1 MQKSEAPVH
10 KGTDRLRPKILKCR
24 APLHTYSAFYLRQRP
39 RARCVP
45 AGKAAPP
52 RKSPRKRAFC
62 SSATARIRRRSTRR
76 LRRASGSSRFSQA
89 SLRVSYAQTQKR
101 SNQSPPRRSPGRFP
115 TAVKNILSGS
125 TKTQSGRTARKSP
138 PMTLYSHGAGR
149 CFRKSAANILRF
161 SRP

>member
-10 KGTDRLRPKILKCR
+10 KGTDSLRPKILKCR
-24 APLHTYSAFYLRQRP
+24 ALLHTYSAFYLRQRP
-39 RARCVP
+39 RARYAL
-45 AGKAAPP
+45 AGRAAPQ
-52 RKSPRKRAFC
+52 RKSPLKRAFC

-76 LRRASGSSRFSQA
+76 SQRASGSSKSSQD
-89 SLRVSYAQTQKR
+89 SLRASCVPTQKR

-138 PMTLYSHGAGR
+138 PMTSYSHGAGR
-149 CFRKSAANILRF
+149 CFRKLAANILRF